1 MIKSMTGYG
10 GAKGVSDKT
19 EISIEIRSVNNRHLD
34 VSVKLPRGFIALEEP
49 LKAVVSSCISR
60 GKIDVFITIDSS
72 ASDDIEINVNH
83 ALAKAYIVALK
94 SIAEENALT
103 NNYDSLQI
111 GSSVDIAKFPD
122 VLQATKREV
131 DKDKLL
137 SDISEILKTALTD
150 FDDMRS
156 REGEKLERDMSGRL
170 TEIERLTG
178 MVEEISP
185 RSVAEYRKK
194 LTSRL
199 SEVLESS
206 NVDEARILTEAAIF
220 ADRVSVSEETVRLR
234 SHISMLR
241 SLLEGTEPVG
251 RKIDFLLQEFN
262 RETNTIGSKG
272 NDVELSKVIVDL
284 KAEIEKIRE
293 QAQNIE

>member
-10 GAKGVSDKT
+10 GAKGVSGNI
-19 EISIEIRSVNNRHLD
+19 EISIEIRGVNNRHLD
-34 VSVKLPRGFIALEEP
+34 IGMKLPRGFIALEEP
-49 LKAVVSSCISR
+49 LKAIISNYISR
-60 GKIDVFITIDSS
+60 GKVDVFITIDSS
-72 ASDDIEINVNH
+72 ASDDIEIKVNH
-83 ALAKAYIVALK
+83 VLAKAYVTALK
-94 SIAEENALT
+94 SIA
-103 NNYDSLQI
+103 DSNGII
-111 GSSVDIAKFPD
+111 GDVRAIDVAKFPD
-122 VLQATKREV
+122 VLQAAKREV
-131 DKDKLL
+131 DADILL
-137 SDISEILKTALTD
+137 NDISGILKTALFD
-150 FDDMRS
+150 FDGMRS
-156 REGEKLERDMSGRL
+156 REGEKLGRDMSGRL

-178 MVEEISP
+178 LVEEISP

-194 LTSRL
+194 LQLRL
-199 SEVLESS
+199 SEVLASS
-206 NVDEARILTEAAIF
+206 NIDESRLLTEVAIF

-234 SHISMLR
+234 SHISVLR

>member
-10 GAKGVSDKT
+10 GAKGVSGNI
-19 EISIEIRSVNNRHLD
+19 EISIEIRGVNNRHLD
-34 VSVKLPRGFIALEEP
+34 IGMKLPRGFIALEEP
-49 LKAVVSSCISR
+49 LKAIISGYISR
-60 GKIDVFITIDSS
+60 GKVDAFITIDSS

-83 ALAKAYIVALK
+83 ALAKAYVTALK
-94 SIAEENALT
+94 SIA
-103 NNYDSLQI
+103 DSNGII
-111 GSSVDIAKFPD
+111 GDVKAIDVAKFPD
-122 VLQATKREV
+122 VMQAAKREV
-131 DKDKLL
+131 DADILL
-137 SDISEILKTALTD
+137 SDISGILKTALSD
-150 FDDMRS
+150 FDGMRS
-156 REGEKLERDMSGRL
+156 REGEKLGRDMSGRL
-170 TEIERLTG
+170 TEIERLTSL
-178 MVEEISP
+178 VEEISP

-194 LTSRL
+194 LQLRL
-199 SEVLESS
+199 SEVLASS
-206 NVDEARILTEAAIF
+206 NIDESRLLTEVAIF

-234 SHISMLR
+234 SHISVLR
-241 SLLEGTEPVG
+241 TLLEGTEPVG

>member
-10 GAKGVSDKT
+10 GAKGVSG
-19 EISIEIRSVNNRHLD
+19 SIEISVEIRGVNNRHLD
-34 VSVKLPRGFIALEEP
+34 IGMKLPRGFIALEEP
-49 LKAVVSSCISR
+49 LKAIISSYISR
-60 GKIDVFITIDSS
+60 GKVDVFITIDSS
-72 ASDDIEINVNH
+72 ASDDIEIKVNH
-83 ALAKAYIVALK
+83 ELAKAYVTALK
-94 SIAEENALT
+94 SIAVSNGIIRDVKAI
-103 NNYDSLQI
+103 D
-111 GSSVDIAKFPD
+111 VAKFPD
-122 VLQATKREV
+122 VLQAAKREV
-131 DKDKLL
+131 DADILL
-137 SDISEILKTALTD
+137 NDISGILKTALSD
-150 FDDMRS
+150 FDGMRS
-156 REGEKLERDMSGRL
+156 REGEKLGRDMSGRL

-178 MVEEISP
+178 LVEEISP

-194 LTSRL
+194 LQLRL
-199 SEVLESS
+199 SEVLASS
-206 NVDEARILTEAAIF
+206 NIDESRLLTEVAIF

-234 SHISMLR
+234 SHISVLR